1 MKEEPEVT
9 EEEEVVLVEKSCDI
23 EEKSSDI
30 EESKDLNKE
39 VKKADRKEHLSY
51 LDLAE
56 TLYNW
61 FNRYRNV
68 VKGPKSVCSL
78 CEKGTENFKYCMVE
92 FRDKVAALEDLAEK
106 WYKWKG
112 QDNVHEEKRK

>member
-1 MKEEPEVT
+1 MKKV
-9 EEEEVVLVEKSCDI
+9 
-23 EEKSSDI
+23 
-30 EESKDLNKE
+30 
-39 VKKADRKEHLSY
+39 DRKEHLSY

-78 CEKGTENFKYCMVE
+78 CEKETENFKYCMVK
-92 FRDKVAALEDLAEK
+92 FRDKVAALEDLAEQ

-112 QDNVHEEKRK
+112 QDNVHEEKRKYQAGFDSLALQRRLAMKFHGLDVEAIE